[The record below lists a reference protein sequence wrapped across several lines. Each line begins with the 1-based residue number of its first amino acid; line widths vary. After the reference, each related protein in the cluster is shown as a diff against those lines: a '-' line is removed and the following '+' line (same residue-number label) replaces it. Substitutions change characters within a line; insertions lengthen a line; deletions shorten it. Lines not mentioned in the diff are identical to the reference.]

1 MKIGIIADDL
11 TGANATGV
19 KLSKQGFSA
28 TTLTSFQTPPTLGA
42 FNAVCVDTDS
52 RYVQP
57 DLAKARVQAAL
68 QNFQNWEADLICKR
82 IDSTVRGNI
91 GYEVDTILEAI
102 GEKAI
107 AIVVA
112 SFPESGRI
120 TSGGYLLVN
129 GVPLQTTDVAKDPVN
144 PLKQSFVP
152 HIIQKQSKFPVVHIG
167 LETVL
172 LEVQQLAD
180 AINKEISAGN
190 RIIVLDAVTDD
201 DIDCITAAMLK
212 VNDYTLVP
220 VDPGPLTAKYSKAIL
235 NQQSQN
241 KKIVASIG
249 SITPTASKQIQYL
262 LEKTDAYPYYID
274 ANRLTHLD
282 EKWDAEIKAISHE
295 AVQFLDTHD
304 VLVMTTNS
312 PHQDQLNLTTIAN
325 EFETTEE
332 HLAKRIAAGIGMITM
347 KVLQSTNYSVG
358 GCFSSGGDITSSICT
373 ISNAEGIKLEEE
385 VLPLVAYG
393 KLMGGE
399 LDGLPIITK
408 GGMAGEKDAL
418 YKSIKFLTNHC

>member
-91 GYEVDTILEAI
+91 GYEVDTILEAL
-102 GEKAI
+102 GEESI

-144 PLKQSFVP
+144 PLKKSFVP

-172 LEVQQLAD
+172 LEVQQLTD
-180 AINKEISAGN
+180 AINKEISNGN

-282 EKWDAEIKAISHE
+282 ERWDEEIEAISQE

-304 VLVMTTNS
+304 VLIMTTNS

-332 HLAKRIAAGIGMITM
+332 HLAKRIAAGIGMVTM

-408 GGMAGEKDAL
+408 GGMVVEKRMP
-418 YKSIKFLTNHC
+418 YIKV

>member
-52 RYVQP
+52 RYVQV
-57 DLAKARVQAAL
+57 DIAKARVQAAL

-91 GYEVDTILEAI
+91 GYEVDTILEAL
-102 GEKAI
+102 GEKSI

-129 GVPLQTTDVAKDPVN
+129 GIPLQMTDVAKDPVH
-144 PLKQSFVP
+144 PLKESYVP
-152 HIIQKQSKFPVVHIG
+152 QIIQQQSQFQVGHIG

-172 LEVQQLAD
+172 LDVHELAN
-180 AINKEISAGN
+180 AIQNEISQN
-190 RIIVLDAVTDD
+190 HRIIVIDAVTDD
-201 DIDCITAAMLK
+201 EIDAIVAAM
-212 VNDYTLVP
+212 VNINDYTFVP
-220 VDPGPLTAKYSKAIL
+220 VDPGPLTAKYAKATL

-241 KKIVASIG
+241 KKIIASIG
-249 SITPTASKQIQYL
+249 SITPTASKQINYL

-274 ANRLTHLD
+274 ANRLTRLG
-282 EKWDAEIKAISHE
+282 EEWKQEIEAISKE
-295 AVQFLDTHD
+295 AVQFLDGHD
-304 VLVMTTNS
+304 VLVITTNS
-312 PHQDQLNLTTIAN
+312 PHHEQLDLTAIAQQQN
-325 EFETTEE
+325 TTEE
-332 HLAKRIAAGIGMITM
+332 QLAKRIASGIGMITM
-347 KVLQSTNYSVG
+347 KVLQSTDYSVG

-373 ISNAEGIKLEEE
+373 ISHAEGIKLEEE
-385 VLPLVAYG
+385 VLPLVAFG

-408 GGMAGEKDAL
+408 GGMAGDKDAL
-418 YKSIKFLTNHC
+418 FKSIKFLTNHC

>member
-91 GYEVDTILEAI
+91 GYEVDTILEAL
-102 GEKAI
+102 GEKSI

-172 LEVQQLAD
+172 LEVQQLID
-180 AINKEISAGN
+180 SINKEILNGN

-212 VNDYTLVP
+212 VNDYTLIP

-249 SITPTASKQIQYL
+249 SITPTAFKQIQYL

-282 EKWDAEIKAISHE
+282 EKWDAEIEAISQE
-295 AVQFLDTHD
+295 AVQYLDTHD

-312 PHQDQLNLTTIAN
+312 PHQDQLNLTTIAT

>member
-91 GYEVDTILEAI
+91 GYEVDTILEAL
-102 GEKAI
+102 GEKSI

-172 LEVQQLAD
+172 LEVQQLTD
-180 AINKEISAGN
+180 AINKEISNGN

-201 DIDCITAAMLK
+201 DIDCITAALLK
-212 VNDYTLVP
+212 INNYTLVP

-282 EKWDAEIKAISHE
+282 EKWDAEIEAISHE

-332 HLAKRIAAGIGMITM
+332 HLAKRIAAGIGMVTM

>member
-1 MKIGIIADDL
+1 
-11 TGANATGV
+11 
-19 KLSKQGFSA
+19 GFSA

-91 GYEVDTILEAI
+91 GYEVDTILEAL
-102 GEKAI
+102 GEKSI

-112 SFPESGRI
+112 SCPESGRI

-262 LEKTDAYPYYID
+262 LEKTDAYPY
-274 ANRLTHLD
+274 
-282 EKWDAEIKAISHE
+282 
-295 AVQFLDTHD
+295 
-304 VLVMTTNS
+304 
-312 PHQDQLNLTTIAN
+312 
-325 EFETTEE
+325 
-332 HLAKRIAAGIGMITM
+332 
-347 KVLQSTNYSVG
+347 
-358 GCFSSGGDITSSICT
+358 
-373 ISNAEGIKLEEE
+373 
-385 VLPLVAYG
+385 
-393 KLMGGE
+393 
-399 LDGLPIITK
+399 
-408 GGMAGEKDAL
+408 
-418 YKSIKFLTNHC
+418 

>member
-91 GYEVDTILEAI
+91 GYEVDTILEAL
-102 GEKAI
+102 GEESI

-144 PLKQSFVP
+144 PLKKSFVP

-172 LEVQQLAD
+172 LEVQQLTD
-180 AINKEISAGN
+180 AINKEISNGN

-282 EKWDAEIKAISHE
+282 ERWDEEIEAISQE

-304 VLVMTTNS
+304 VLIMTTNS

-332 HLAKRIAAGIGMITM
+332 HLAKRIAAGIGMVTM

>member
-282 EKWDAEIKAISHE
+282 EKWDAEIEAISHE

>member
-1 MKIGIIADDL
+1 
-11 TGANATGV
+11 
-19 KLSKQGFSA
+19 
-28 TTLTSFQTPPTLGA
+28 
-42 FNAVCVDTDS
+42 
-52 RYVQP
+52 
-57 DLAKARVQAAL
+57 
-68 QNFQNWEADLICKR
+68 
-82 IDSTVRGNI
+82 
-91 GYEVDTILEAI
+91 
-102 GEKAI
+102 
-107 AIVVA
+107 
-112 SFPESGRI
+112 
-120 TSGGYLLVN
+120 
-129 GVPLQTTDVAKDPVN
+129 
-144 PLKQSFVP
+144 
-152 HIIQKQSKFPVVHIG
+152 
-167 LETVL
+167 

-282 EKWDAEIKAISHE
+282 EKWDAEIEAVSHE

>member
-91 GYEVDTILEAI
+91 GYEVDTILEAL
-102 GEKAI
+102 GEKSI

-129 GVPLQTTDVAKDPVN
+129 GVPLQTTDVAKDPIN

-172 LEVQQLAD
+172 LEVQQLID
-180 AINKEISAGN
+180 SINKEILNGN

-212 VNDYTLVP
+212 VNEYTLIP

-249 SITPTASKQIQYL
+249 SITPTAFKQIQYL

-282 EKWDAEIKAISHE
+282 EKWDAEIEAISQE

-312 PHQDQLNLTTIAN
+312 PHQDQLNLTTIAT

>member
-68 QNFQNWEADLICKR
+68 QNFQYWEADLICKR

-91 GYEVDTILEAI
+91 GYEVDTILEAL
-102 GEKAI
+102 GEKSI

-172 LEVQQLAD
+172 LEVQQLTD
-180 AINKEISAGN
+180 AINKEISNGN

-201 DIDCITAAMLK
+201 DIDCITAALLK
-212 VNDYTLVP
+212 INNYTLVP

-282 EKWDAEIKAISHE
+282 EKWDAEIEAISHE

-332 HLAKRIAAGIGMITM
+332 HLAKRIAAGIGMVTM

>member
-91 GYEVDTILEAI
+91 GYEVDTILEAL
-102 GEKAI
+102 GEKSI

-172 LEVQQLAD
+172 LEVQQLTD
-180 AINKEISAGN
+180 AINKEISNGN

-212 VNDYTLVP
+212 VNNYTLVP

-282 EKWDAEIKAISHE
+282 EKWDAEIEAISHE
-295 AVQFLDTHD
+295 AVKFLDTHD

-332 HLAKRIAAGIGMITM
+332 HLAKRIAAGIGMVTM

>member
-91 GYEVDTILEAI
+91 GYEVDTILEAL
-102 GEKAI
+102 GEKSI

-172 LEVQQLAD
+172 LEVQQLID
-180 AINKEISAGN
+180 SINKEILNGN

-212 VNDYTLVP
+212 VNDYTLIP

-249 SITPTASKQIQYL
+249 SITPTAFKQIQYL

-282 EKWDAEIKAISHE
+282 EKWDAEIEAISQE

-312 PHQDQLNLTTIAN
+312 PHQDQLNLTTIAT

>member
-91 GYEVDTILEAI
+91 GYEVDTILEAL
-102 GEKAI
+102 GEKSI

-152 HIIQKQSKFPVVHIG
+152 HIIQKQSKFHVVHIG

-172 LEVQQLAD
+172 LEVQQLTE
-180 AINKEISAGN
+180 AIKKEISIGN

-212 VNDYTLVP
+212 VTNYTLIP
-220 VDPGPLTAKYSKAIL
+220 VDPGPLTAKYSKAML
-235 NQQSQN
+235 KQQSQN

-282 EKWDAEIKAISHE
+282 EKWDSEIETISKE
-295 AVQFLDTHD
+295 AVQFLDSHD

-312 PHQDQLNLTTIAN
+312 PHQDQLNLTAIAN
-325 EFETTEE
+325 ERQSNEE
-332 HLAKRIAAGIGMITM
+332 QLAKRIASGIGMITM

>member
-91 GYEVDTILEAI
+91 GYEVDTILEAL
-102 GEKAI
+102 GEESI

-144 PLKQSFVP
+144 PLKKSFVP

-172 LEVQQLAD
+172 LEVQQLTD
-180 AINKEISAGN
+180 AINKEISNGN

-282 EKWDAEIKAISHE
+282 ERWDEEIEAISQE

-304 VLVMTTNS
+304 VLIMTTNS

-332 HLAKRIAAGIGMITM
+332 HLAKRIAAGIGMVTM

-408 GGMAGEKDAL
+408 GGMVEKRMP
-418 YKSIKFLTNHC
+418 YIKV

>member
-91 GYEVDTILEAI
+91 GYEVDTILEAL

>member
-180 AINKEISAGN
+180 AMNKEISAGN

-212 VNDYTLVP
+212 VNDYSLVP

-282 EKWDAEIKAISHE
+282 EKWDAEIEAISQE
-295 AVQFLDTHD
+295 AVQFLDSHD

-325 EFETTEE
+325 KFETTEE

>member
-91 GYEVDTILEAI
+91 GYEVDTILEAL
-102 GEKAI
+102 GEKSI

-172 LEVQQLAD
+172 LEVQQLTY
-180 AINKEISAGN
+180 AINKEISNGN

-201 DIDCITAAMLK
+201 DIDCITAALLK
-212 VNDYTLVP
+212 INNYTLVP

-282 EKWDAEIKAISHE
+282 EKWDAEIEAISHE

-332 HLAKRIAAGIGMITM
+332 HLAKRIAAGIGMVTM

>member
-91 GYEVDTILEAI
+91 GYEVDTILEAL
-102 GEKAI
+102 GEKSI

-180 AINKEISAGN
+180 AINNQISNGN

-212 VNDYTLVP
+212 LKDYTLIP

-274 ANRLTHLD
+274 ANRLSHLD
-282 EKWDAEIKAISHE
+282 EKWDAEIEAISQK

-312 PHQDQLNLTTIAN
+312 PHQDQLNLTTIATK
-325 EFETTEE
+325 FETTEE